1 MDEFPG
7 RLNQIMKEKGLSPAM
22 LAIKTGMSDRMIRNY
37 QKGTSTPGSYS
48 LKMLARAL
56 GVSMDWLMGIEEE
69 RK

>member
-1 MDEFPG
+1 
-7 RLNQIMKEKGLSPAM
+7 M